1 MFTVRSASRLKSV
14 CLALLL
20 LAIGLGSIA
29 VPQPKLALAA
39 GTTYY
44 FSTTGNDTNNG
55 TSVLTPKQSITAANA
70 LLSAGNTVLFKRGD
84 AWYKNSVD
92 SVNGTGAN
100 IGGSLILYGRKGTLT
115 NPITIG
121 AYGTGAKP
129 MISTTHLLDDAGW
142 IYDGSSNRWKHALP
156 SNTDALRL
164 FVNGVSKYKVNTTNS
179 SANETHVDQT
189 YEWYI
194 NPTTGWVY
202 ANSGSS
208 ASGPKNVELILA
220 SNAAP
225 VSMGNTE
232 YVTVQNLDIKGGV
245 VSVDSP
251 SAHITI
257 DNNTIRQSNQTGIR
271 VYNSSTTN
279 FTAHVSNITITNNV
293 IDKVWTTYEND
304 PAIFLS
310 GDGIYMHDAAEGG
323 LIRGNKIVNFGHS
336 GIELASTISTS
347 YHGVHHVIVEQN
359 DVSAGDSGY
368 MHAFG
373 VYGLPGETTDN
384 MIRRNYFHNFTS
396 VSHAG
401 GSDNQFY
408 SNIFAGVKLT
418 PQPKHSQQPYAL
430 DIAPWGSMEARDLYI
445 VNNTFLNTD
454 HFSIQVTD
462 YNAAPSNVTNN
473 VIANNIFGQ
482 YGFNDNANGA
492 IGEVALDVSNAVTG
506 TLYVNNN
513 AFWDSS
519 SNVARFKDISRS
531 VLYDI
536 DGLNSCPHT
545 TPDTCDANLKVN
557 DPGFVDYAN
566 RDFRL
571 SASSLVKASGT
582 NAYAAALG
590 SGFVDFYGNPWH
602 PTTPSIGAIQY
613 GPAAP
618 SNLSA
623 GRAPSYSSTVLYEA
637 SPSNLTDGYTTY
649 YVGVGDAH
657 ERVYAQ
663 IDLGALYDVSKV
675 KMWHFFSDG
684 RTYKDVIVQ
693 LSQTADFSSYVTTV
707 FNNDKDNSAG
717 QGYGVDSEY
726 AEGAGGKTV
735 SFQPILARY
744 ARFWIGGNNTDPYNQ
759 FVELQVYGT
768 TP

>member
-1 MFTVRSASRLKSV
+1 
-14 CLALLL
+14 
-20 LAIGLGSIA
+20 
-29 VPQPKLALAA
+29 
-39 GTTYY
+39 
-44 FSTTGNDTNNG
+44 
-55 TSVLTPKQSITAANA
+55 
-70 LLSAGNTVLFKRGD
+70 
-84 AWYKNSVD
+84 
-92 SVNGTGAN
+92 
-100 IGGSLILYGRKGTLT
+100 
-115 NPITIG
+115 
-121 AYGTGAKP
+121 

-142 IYDGSSNRWKHALP
+142 IYDGSGNRWKHALP
-156 SNTDALRL
+156 TNTNALRL
-164 FVNGVSKYKVNTTNS
+164 FVNGVSKYKVNTSNS
-179 SANETHVDQT
+179 SANESQVDQT

-194 NPTTGWVY
+194 KPTTGWVY

-208 ASGPKNVELILA
+208 AVGPKNVELILA
-220 SNAAP
+220 SNTAP

-232 YVTVQNLDIKGGV
+232 YVTIRDLDIKGGV

-257 DNNTIRQSNQTGIR
+257 DNNTIRQSNQSGIR
-271 VYNSSTTN
+271 VYNSGTNNLTN
-279 FTAHVSNITITNNV
+279 FSAYVSNITITNNL
-293 IDKVWTTYEND
+293 IDKAWTTYEND
-304 PAIFLS
+304 PAIQLS
-310 GDGIYMHDAAEGG
+310 GDGIYMHDAVEGG

-336 GIELASTISTS
+336 GIELASTVSTS
-347 YHGVHHVIVEQN
+347 YHGVHHVVVEQN

-384 MIRRNYFHNFTS
+384 IIRRNYFHDFTS

-401 GSDNQFY
+401 GSDNHFY

-418 PQPKHSQQPYAL
+418 PQPLHSQQPYAL

-482 YGFNDNANGA
+482 YGYNDNPNGA
-492 IGEVALDVSNAVTG
+492 VGEVALDVSDAVTG

-519 SNVARFKDISRS
+519 TNVARFKDPSRY

-536 DGLNSCPHT
+536 NGLNACPNT
-545 TPDTCDANLKVN
+545 TPDTCDANVKVN

-571 SASSLVKASGT
+571 SASSLIKASGT

-590 SGFVDFYGNPWH
+590 SGFVDFYGKPWH
-602 PTTPSIGAIQY
+602 STTPSIGAIQY
-613 GPAAP
+613 GAAAP
-618 SNLSA
+618 SNRSA
-623 GRAPSYSSTVLYEA
+623 GRTPSYSSSYVIYET
-637 SPSNLTDGYTTY
+637 SPSTVTDGATTY
-649 YVGVGDAH
+649 YVGVGDAY
-657 ERVYAQ
+657 EKVYAQ
-663 IDLGALYDVSKV
+663 IDLGAFYDVSKV
-675 KMWHFFSDG
+675 KMWHFLG

-707 FNNDKDNSAG
+707 FNSDKDNSAG
-717 QGYGVDSEY
+717 QGYGVDAEY
-726 AEGAGGKTV
+726 TEGASGKTLN
-735 SFQPILARY
+735 FQPILARY
-744 ARFWIGGNNTDPYNQ
+744 ARFWIGGSHTDPYNQ